1 VHWKALSTIDAIRCP
16 IILPPET
23 SSEWIIL
30 QAGTILACWG
40 KKKFFKVVKEEDKC
54 QYLIALYVILH
65 KVLHLIHLIR
75 AKSTIVQKA
84 QNELQLYEV

>member
-1 VHWKALSTIDAIRCP
+1 MSNYTTTRNFYQMDYATNRYNLS
-16 IILPPET
+16 LLG
-23 SSEWIIL
+23 SK
-30 QAGTILACWG
+30 Q
-40 KKKFFKVVKEEDKC
+40 FFKVVKEEDKC

-65 KVLHLIHLIR
+65 KVLHFIHLIR